1 MVCSGLIEF
10 SEWQHHDIAKI
21 NDSIIFETRQ
31 NVKQIDCINFFPLE
45 TVLHTSSALS

>member
-1 MVCSGLIEF
+1 MVCSWLIEF

-31 NVKQIDCINFFPLE
+31 NVKQIDCINFFSPWKQ
-45 TVLHTSSALS
+45 